1 MWNKSRWLNNQF
13 WLGISFEFKLLLLND
28 NGYVIKYESVVV
40 SSKVSTSIF
49 EMKTA
54 EWFNSFAKKKNNEL
68 NS

>member
-13 WLGISFEFKLLLLND
+13 WLGISFEFKLLND

-54 EWFNSFAKKKNNEL
+54 EWFNSFAKKKTMN
-68 NS
+68 